1 MELNFKSK
9 DYTKKVLVVGETG
22 VGKTTAIRKLIG
34 RPFPTRVVPT
44 VGFEFYSGVV
54 DIDGKE
60 VRLKFWDICRIYP
73 NLSRIKIQ
81 I

>member
-1 MELNFKSK
+1 VLQ
-9 DYTKKVLVVGETG
+9 KVLVVGESG
-22 VGKTTAIRKLIG
+22 VGKTTAIRKLIK

-60 VRLKFWDICRIYP
+60 IRLKFWDICRFYFSH
-73 NLSRIKIQ
+73 SRRQ
-81 I
+81 IEI